1 MTVYEIMKAL
11 KYQKFSFNNKQGED
25 ITIEEY
31 DFDELKQ
38 AIEYGETDEEKLLDE
53 LSEKRVL
60 NINME
65 LNIITVED

>member
-11 KYQKFSFNNKQGED
+11 KYQKFSFNTKDGKD
-25 ITIEEY
+25 LTIDEY
-31 DFDELKQ
+31 DFEELKQ
-38 AIEYGETDEEKLLDE
+38 AIEYCETEEEQLLEE

-65 LNIITVED
+65 LNIITVEG

>member
-1 MTVYEIMKAL
+1 MTVYEMMKAL

-25 ITIEEY
+25 LTTDEY

-38 AIEYGETDEEKLLDE
+38 AIEYCETDEEKLLDE

-65 LNIITVED
+65 LNIITVEA